1 MEYQP
6 LKTGESTGHLVLQSS
21 DLGSLS
27 YNLQLKATSSRPE
40 RPVYFRTTLGSRQ
53 TITAKIRN
61 FAQQKTEYLL
71 EVSPGCWGSGWEAAP
86 VASTSPLHQGVQV
99 PLAWPGRARVA
110 M

>member
-1 MEYQP
+1 M
-6 LKTGESTGHLVLQSS
+6 LQSS